1 MCKHRSFYNSLMMKK
16 ISYFLFIIS
25 FVSCNRFSNEDKN
38 TEQETRIV
46 SVSKQYNEIIYALGA
61 QQNIVAVDVSS
72 TFPADL
78 KKLPTVGYHR
88 ALSAEAILAN
98 KPTLILEDNNIGPD
112 HVVNQLKKLKI
123 PMKRFGEYSKSITG
137 ADSLIK
143 EMGSYFHKEKEA
155 QTLCDNLAKDMKTAL
170 ELGKK
175 YKTKPKVL
183 VIHYGQASNVYL
195 VMTNT
200 SVGGKMIEWAG
211 GELAI
216 NDKKGMKH
224 LSPELAASADPDVI
238 LLTDFGYDKLGG
250 DFSKIGEL
258 PGVAT
263 TRAFKNKKIFRIE
276 EHDLVYLGPRTGKNV
291 QLIQNLIH
299 K

>member
-1 MCKHRSFYNSLMMKK
+1 M
-16 ISYFLFIIS
+16 
-25 FVSCNRFSNEDKN
+25 SCNRFSNEDKN
-38 TEQETRIV
+38 KDQETRIV
-46 SVSKQYNEIIYALGA
+46 SVSKQYNEIIFALEA
-61 QQNIVAVDVSS
+61 EKNIVAVDVSS
-72 TFPADL
+72 TFPAAL

-123 PMKRFGEYSKSITG
+123 PMKRFGEYSNSIAG

-143 EMGSYFHKEKEA
+143 EMGNYFHKEKEA
-155 QTLCDNLAKDMKTAL
+155 KILCENLAKDMKTAL
-170 ELGKK
+170 DLGKK
-175 YKTKPKVL
+175 HTTKPKVL

-195 VMTNT
+195 VMTSS

-216 NDKKGMKH
+216 KDKKGMKH
-224 LSPELAASADPDVI
+224 LSPELVASADPDVI

-250 DFSKIGEL
+250 DFSKISEL

-263 TRAFKNKKIFRIE
+263 TKAFKNKKIFRIE

>member
-1 MCKHRSFYNSLMMKK
+1 MKR
-16 ISYFLFIIS
+16 ISYFLFLLS
-25 FVSCNRFSNEDKN
+25 FISCNRFSNEDKN
-38 TEQETRIV
+38 KDQETRIV
-46 SVSKQYNEIIYALGA
+46 SVSKQYNEIIFALEA
-61 QQNIVAVDVSS
+61 EKNIVAVDVSS
-72 TFPADL
+72 TFPTAL

-123 PMKRFGEYSKSITG
+123 PMKRFGEYSNSIAG

-143 EMGSYFHKEKEA
+143 EMGNYFHKEKEA
-155 QTLCDNLAKDMKTAL
+155 KILCENLAKDMKTAL
-170 ELGKK
+170 DLGKK
-175 YKTKPKVL
+175 YTTKPKVL

-195 VMTNT
+195 VMTSS

-216 NDKKGMKH
+216 KDKKGMKH
-224 LSPELAASADPDVI
+224 LSPELVASADPDVI

-250 DFSKIGEL
+250 DFNKISEL

-291 QLIQNLIH
+291 KLIQNLIH

>member
-1 MCKHRSFYNSLMMKK
+1 MKK
-16 ISYFLFIIS
+16 ISYFLFLVS
-25 FVSCNRFSNEDKN
+25 FISCNRFSNEDKN

-46 SVSKQYNEIIYALGA
+46 SVSKQYNEIIFALGA
-61 QQNIVAVDVSS
+61 QKNIVAVDVSS
-72 TFPADL
+72 TFPIDL

-123 PMKRFGEYSKSITG
+123 PMKRFGEYSKSIAG

-143 EMGSYFHKEKEA
+143 EMGNYFHKEKEA
-155 QTLCDNLAKDMKTAL
+155 NILCENLAKDMKTAL
-170 ELGKK
+170 ENTQK

-195 VMTNT
+195 VMTSS

-216 NDKKGMKH
+216 TDKKGMKH
-224 LSPELAASADPDVI
+224 LSPELVASADPDII

-250 DFSKIGEL
+250 DLSKISEL

-263 TRAFKNKKIFRIE
+263 TKAFKNKKIFRIE

-291 QLIQNLIH
+291 QLIQTLIH